1 MLRKQSLK
9 RILDLLPISFPLIG
23 MMNQTVNKE
32 PQRSS
37 ILIYIVC
44 SITFSAATGWIIFS
58 DAFEDY
64 GFPILFRPTFAL
76 FFPGLILFPLLSLIT
91 FIVSLTL
98 LIRERPRPFTALI
111 FWGMVMLT
119 FAIDEDAQI
128 RHLIIMSLS
137 AVSMLVETRIRRLP
151 KSQVLSAIGAMV
163 LCGSYYFTMLFLI
176 FAANV

>member
-9 RILDLLPISFPLIG
+9 RILGLLPISFPLIG
-23 MMNQTVNKE
+23 MMNQTVHKE

-37 ILIYIVC
+37 VLIYIVC
-44 SITFSAATGWIIFS
+44 FLTFFAASGWVLFA
-58 DAFEDY
+58 DAFQDD
-64 GFPILFRPTFAL
+64 GFPILFRPSFAL

-91 FIVSLTL
+91 FIVSLRL

-111 FWGMVMLT
+111 FWGIVMLI

-151 KSQVLSAIGAMV
+151 ESQVRSAIGAMI